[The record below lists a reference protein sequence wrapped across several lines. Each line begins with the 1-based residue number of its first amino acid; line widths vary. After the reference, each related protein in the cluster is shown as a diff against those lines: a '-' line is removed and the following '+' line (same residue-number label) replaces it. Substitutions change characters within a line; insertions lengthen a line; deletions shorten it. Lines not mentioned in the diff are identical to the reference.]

1 MKRTVSLILILTA
14 ALLALTSIATAGVPG
29 LMNYQGR
36 LTDEEGRPLDDTLL
50 LAFAIYDDS
59 TSGSLI
65 WTEAHDS
72 VIVTE
77 GLFTVLLGSVNPI
90 SHTMFADTLRWLQ
103 IAIEGEPI
111 VPRIRLISAPFAFR
125 AATVDGATGGVIS
138 GDVDIQSDLTV
149 SGKAT
154 IGSGH
159 TNTGAYAFVT
169 GYNNTVGGN
178 YSFAAGQRA
187 RVGETHHGTF
197 AWADAT
203 DADFESSGQNQF
215 LIRASGGV
223 GIGTNSPVGQL
234 HVEST
239 DLYAGYFTSDHL
251 SSGTQVVHSEFTGT
265 GDYDAAAVYGR
276 STPADSWGYGG
287 YFQGGYQGVYGKVL
301 PTGTDVYLGVN
312 GFVSGGSGLNCGA
325 YGKASDGSS
334 NYGVYGSA
342 NGGLARC
349 SIIGIYGRSPAC
361 DADYAGY
368 FYGNVH
374 VTGTVNEGALG
385 FKIDH
390 PLDPGNKYLC
400 HSGVESPDMMNVY
413 NGNVILDANGEATV
427 QLPNYFEKVNKDF
440 RYQLTCIGGF
450 APVYIAERI
459 FDNSFKIAGGKAGLE
474 VSWQVTGIRM
484 DPFAQANR
492 IPVEPDKSAEERG
505 KYLHPQV
512 YGLGEEYGIHY
523 EEHKRLEERLQ
534 EKSGQ

>member
-1 MKRTVSLILILTA
+1 MKRAVSLTIILTA
-14 ALLALTSIATAGVPG
+14 ALMALTSIATAGVPG

-36 LTDEEGRPLDDTLL
+36 LTGEGGEPLDDTL
-50 LAFAIYDDS
+50 FMTFTIHDDS
-59 TSGSLI
+59 ADGSII

-77 GLFTVLLGSVNPI
+77 GLFTVLLGSANLI
-90 SHTMFADTLRWLQ
+90 SDTLFADTARWLQ
-103 IAIEGEPI
+103 ITIEGEPI
-111 VPRIRLISAPFAFR
+111 IPRTHLTSMPFAFR

-138 GDVDIQSDLTV
+138 GDVDVQSDLTV

-154 IGSGH
+154 IS
-159 TNTGAYAFVT
+159 
-169 GYNNTVGGN
+169 
-178 YSFAAGQRA
+178 
-187 RVGETHHGTF
+187 
-197 AWADAT
+197 
-203 DADFESSGQNQF
+203 
-215 LIRASGGV
+215 
-223 GIGTNSPVGQL
+223 QL
-234 HVEST
+234 HVESS
-239 DLYAGYFTSDHL
+239 DLYAGYFTSSHL
-251 SSGTQVVHSEFTGT
+251 SSDAQVVHSEFTGT
-265 GDYDAAAVYGR
+265 GNYDATAVYGR

-301 PTGTDVYLGVN
+301 PTGEEVYSGIS
-312 GFVSGGSGLNCGA
+312 GFVSGGSGINCGV
-325 YGKASDGSS
+325 YGKGTGGSL

-342 NGGLARC
+342 SGGLARC
-349 SIIGIYGRSPAC
+349 SIIGVYGRSPAC

-390 PLDPGNKYLC
+390 PLDPENKYLC

-427 QLPNYFEKVNKDF
+427 QLPDYFETVNKDF
-440 RYQLTCIGGF
+440 RYQLTCLGGF
-450 APVYIAERI
+450 APVYVAEKI
-459 FDNSFKIAGGKAGLE
+459 SKNSFRIAGGEAGME
-474 VSWQVTGIRM
+474 VSWQVTGIRI

-492 IPVEPDKSAEERG
+492 IPVELDKPAEERG

-523 EEHKRLEERLQ
+523 QEHERMEEKLQ
-534 EKSGQ
+534 EKSGP